1 MSMMADMMKSMPM
14 QDMTGMD
21 MAMMQECMEA
31 CQAASMAATMCA
43 DADGGEGMGRC
54 ASMCTNTVDVATAMM
69 RMMMRPAGYDRD
81 VMTSM
86 MTACVAM
93 GEACA
98 AECGQHADMS
108 EHCRICASACRAMVN
123 ACSRAM
129 AGMRT
134 A

>member
-1 MSMMADMMKSMPM
+1 
-14 QDMTGMD
+14 
-21 MAMMQECMEA
+21 MEA

-54 ASMCTNTVDVATAMM
+54 ASMCMNTADVAMAMM
-69 RMMMRPAGYDRD
+69 RMMMRPAGYDMA

-86 MTACVAM
+86 MTACTAM

-98 AECGQHADMS
+98 AECEQHAEMS
-108 EHCRICASACRAMVN
+108 EHCRICASACRAMVD
-123 ACSRAM
+123 ACSRMM
-129 AGMRT
+129 AGMQT